1 MEVNLLLFD
10 DFDTMDAFGPVE
22 VFGRAPEY
30 FHINYLSVPGN
41 IVNSMQGVK
50 VWTEPLEPDEIQGIV
65 IIPGGRG
72 ARRLLF
78 QDSESLRLIK
88 KVADRSEICM
98 MVANGSALLAQTGIL
113 FRRKIAK
120 SKMDENWNRMFMAGV
135 SIVEGADWVSDG
147 KFYSSSST
155 MTGISMALSVAA
167 NHADLDVAYRIAEQ
181 MGYEWNAD
189 DENFYQ

>member
-1 MEVNLLLFD
+1 MEVNVLLFD
-10 DFDTMDAFGPVE
+10 DFDTLDAFGPIE

-65 IIPGGRG
+65 VIPGGRG

-78 QDSESLRLIK
+78 QDSESLRLLK
-88 KVADRSEICM
+88 RMANRAEFCL
-98 MVANGSALLAQTGIL
+98 MVSNGSAILSQTGIL
-113 FRRKIAK
+113 FRRKIAACK
-120 SKMDENWNRMFMAGV
+120 VDENWRRMFMAGV
-135 SIVEGADWVSDG
+135 SVVEEADWISDG
-147 KFYSSSST
+147 KFYSASSG
-155 MTGISMALSVAA
+155 MTGIAMALSVTADL
-167 NHADLDVAYRIAEQ
+167 ADLDVAGRIAEQ
-181 MGYEWNAD
+181 IGYHWNAE